1 MGESFLKV
9 NVLGQDY
16 TVVFKELEQEP
27 RLQETDGFCDWTVK
41 RIVLN
46 KQIEGTLSDMKEY
59 RNKVLRH
66 EIVHAFLL
74 ESGLHECSGECVA
87 WAANEVMVDWFA
99 RQGEKI
105 YKAWRS
111 VGCIHEENAVV
122 CDEEKQWQQD

>member
-1 MGESFLKV
+1 MGESILKV

-16 TVVFKELEQEP
+16 NVVFKNIEQEP

-46 KQIEGTLSDMKEY
+46 AQIEGTLSDMKEY

-74 ESGLHECSGECVA
+74 ESSLHECSGECVA
-87 WAANEVMVDWFA
+87 WAANEAMVDWFA

-111 VGCIHEENAVV
+111 VGCAGGERTGTCADAEEGR
-122 CDEEKQWQQD
+122 